1 MRKNTEIP
9 KPSFLNAT
17 RPPTQPL
24 PTPEPFISDGASLAI
39 RLLCKP
45 TEQLA
50 QAPPCA
56 LWLSLVPPVKSHS
69 IGSDEAAPGILGGGQ
84 SAASLRRR
92 ALWTPGTASA
102 GPPMS
107 LVRQKEPDP
116 HLKGRSRHLRD
127 HLREPS
133 REGRTSVLA
142 LPPKLPT
149 FHPVPEQAR
158 ATAGCSQGTAKS
170 AQTG

>member
-1 MRKNTEIP
+1 MPHGLLRSRSQHLSRLSVTEH
-9 KPSFLNAT
+9 
-17 RPPTQPL
+17 PL
-24 PTPEPFISDGASLAI
+24 PSASSANPQSSL
-39 RLLCKP
+39 RRRPRVLCGCP
-45 TEQLA
+45 YLC
-50 QAPPCA
+50 PG
-56 LWLSLVPPVKSHS
+56 VPPVKSHS

>member
-50 QAPPCA
+50 QAAPCA
-56 LWLSLVPPVKSHS
+56 LWLSL
-69 IGSDEAAPGILGGGQ
+69 
-84 SAASLRRR
+84 
-92 ALWTPGTASA
+92 
-102 GPPMS
+102 
-107 LVRQKEPDP
+107 
-116 HLKGRSRHLRD
+116 
-127 HLREPS
+127 
-133 REGRTSVLA
+133 
-142 LPPKLPT
+142 
-149 FHPVPEQAR
+149 PVPW
-158 ATAGCSQGTAKS
+158 SP
-170 AQTG
+170 TGKISLNQLR